1 MSVLR
6 SKSASL
12 RSKVL
17 PLFYTYAAYFV
28 FVAVFVVFS
37 FLSDTFLEP
46 QNLVNILVQSAAL
59 GIVAVGMTFV
69 LLVAGIDL
77 SVGSTMFLSA
87 AVAVRLLSAGF
98 PLWVAFLSMIVVG
111 VIVGLINGLLSTKFG
126 VPAFLVTLAVLYM
139 GRGLGLLITETQQW
153 NLPQSFLRVGQASIL
168 GIPSP
173 VIIFAIVVVVAHFTL
188 TKTPLGRQIY
198 AIGDDRAAAEKAG
211 IRVAPILILVFT
223 ICGVLAAVGG
233 MVAVAQ
239 AGAVQP
245 NFASGREFTVI
256 AAAVLGGTSLFGGRG
271 SVFPGSVMGAVLLL
285 TIENGLNL
293 INANPYS
300 YPVISASIIFLA
312 VLVDSLRN
320 QQLSK
325 LGQRKI
331 RAEEG
336 LRPFSEAS
344 RGERVDAT

>member
-6 SKSASL
+6 NNDTSM
-12 RSKVL
+12 RGKVL
-17 PLFYTYAAYFV
+17 YIFNTYAAYFV
-28 FVAVFVVFS
+28 FVAAFVVFS
-37 FLSDTFLEP
+37 LLSNTFLTP
-46 QNLVNILVQSAAL
+46 QNLVNILVQAAAL

-87 AVAVRLLSAGF
+87 AVAVRLLSAGY
-98 PLWVAFLSMIVVG
+98 PLWLAFLAMIIVG
-111 VIVGLINGLLSTKFG
+111 LIVGLINGLVATRFG

-153 NLPQSFLRVGQASIL
+153 PLPENFLQVSRASAF
-168 GIPSP
+168 GIPTP
-173 VIIFAIVVVVAHFTL
+173 VMILAAVVVVAHFTL
-188 TKTPLGRQIY
+188 SKTPLGRQIY
-198 AIGDDRAAAEKAG
+198 AIGDDQAAAKKAG
-211 IRVAPILILVFT
+211 IRVAPILVLVFT

-245 NFASGREFTVI
+245 NFASEREFTVI
-256 AAAVLGGTSLFGGRG
+256 AAVVLGGTSLFGGRG
-271 SVFPGSVMGAVLLL
+271 TVFPGSVMGAVLLV

-320 QQLSK
+320 RQLAK
-325 LGQRKI
+325 LRQRKI
-331 RAEEG
+331 RIEE
-336 LRPFSEAS
+336 RPKEVA
-344 RGERVDAT
+344 DAV